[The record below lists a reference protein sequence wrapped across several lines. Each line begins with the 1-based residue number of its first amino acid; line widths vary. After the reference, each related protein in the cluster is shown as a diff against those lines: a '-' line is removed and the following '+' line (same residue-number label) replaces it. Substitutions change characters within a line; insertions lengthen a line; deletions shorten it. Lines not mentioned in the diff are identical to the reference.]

1 MNDRTRPIDRLED
14 IPAGLS
20 DVEEMQ
26 FLEKHGVSEE
36 FLENAEEA
44 SEEERPR
51 PRTRPI
57 NVRFDDFTLGRLK
70 ALADSRNVG
79 YQTLLKTFV
88 QERLYEEEKREGA
101 FSMRGGVEQRNS
113 DAAISEEAPGKSKRR
128 INDWLNKVHD
138 YVREHEKLLEDPELT
153 SIATSRMAS
162 DSSTMLKQLGEEITA
177 ASRKPGYPVSKLNR
191 MEKAFH
197 KLEPFVSRVI
207 ETYKE
212 RFGMDEED
220 SEEEYDIIREA
231 ERIRDTA

>member
-20 DVEEMQ
+20 DEEEMR
-26 FLEKHGVSEE
+26 FLQEHGVSKE
-36 FLENAEEA
+36 FLENAEVA
-44 SEEERPR
+44 SEDERPR

-57 NVRFDDFTLGRLK
+57 NIRFDDFTLRRLK
-70 ALADSRNVG
+70 ALAASRNVG

-101 FSMRGGVEQRNS
+101 LSIAGVVGPRS
-113 DAAISEEAPGKSKRR
+113 DAATSKEAPGKASRR
-128 INDWLNKVHD
+128 INDWLNRVHD
-138 YVREHEKLLEDPELT
+138 YVREHEKLLDDPELT
-153 SIATSRMAS
+153 SIATSRVAS
-162 DSSTMLKQLGEEITA
+162 DSAAMLKQLSEEIKA
-177 ASRKPGYPVSKLNR
+177 ASRKQGYPVSKLNR

-197 KLEPFVSRVI
+197 KLEPFVVRVI
-207 ETYKE
+207 DTYKV

-231 ERIRDTA
+231 ERIIETS